1 MRLEGFR
8 PRPFEWSLAMAKDSA
23 VLNPP
28 PEMSVT
34 TSLSGGGTTH
44 PTAALFQK
52 AHSKVVALQR
62 VDEQLTGLIDQ
73 RRRLQEELRSVQKQ
87 INEELD
93 RVLEQEPDLPAR
105 NLADR
110 PTPVVREIARLRVA
124 EAS

>member
-1 MRLEGFR
+1 
-8 PRPFEWSLAMAKDSA
+8 MAKDSA

-28 PEMSVT
+28 PEMSVN
-34 TSLSGGGTTH
+34 TSLTGAGTTH

-62 VDEQLTGLIDQ
+62 VDEQLSGLIDQ

-105 NLADR
+105 SFAQGDR

-124 EAS
+124 EAG